1 MVILSYF
8 LSYFFLFL
16 FQTGHIKY
24 VAAILETIFTAYIFF
39 LLPWLVII
47 VVYFS
52 DLREKF
58 VLVCLMCPINH
69 LICDLTGQR
78 VMDEGSYKQEVS

>member
-1 MVILSYF
+1 MLQLFWKPY
-8 LSYFFLFL
+8 LLLTFF
-16 FQTGHIKY
+16 
-24 VAAILETIFTAYIFF
+24 FF